1 MLLVAF
7 PRTPVYGGYPFGQ
20 AENFRRAKSGVLERG
35 PVRPHWGPE
44 REENGSC
51 CGPTSAP
58 EFAEP
63 TLPARFSPEGWP
75 HVAARKPSP
84 LGEGGTAKP

>member
-7 PRTPVYGGYPFGQ
+7 PRTPVYGGYPLGQ

-44 REENGSC
+44 RAEIWDWCGSTAAPAVSE
-51 CGPTSAP
+51 PTSRG
-58 EFAEP
+58 
-63 TLPARFSPEGWP
+63 RF
-75 HVAARKPSP
+75 P
-84 LGEGGTAKP
+84 L